1 VYIKRV
7 STQTLLVL
15 IILQIKLIINKEKK
29 FMKVKPLQ
37 DRVLV
42 ERLQEEEKT
51 KGGLFIPDSAK
62 EKPMQGKV
70 VAAGNGRVM
79 EDGKKIPMDVKV
91 GDVVLFAKYSGN
103 DVKIDD
109 KEYLIMKEDDILAIV
124 EK

>member
-1 VYIKRV
+1 
-7 STQTLLVL
+7 
-15 IILQIKLIINKEKK
+15 
-29 FMKVKPLQ
+29 MKVKPLQ

-79 EDGKKIPMDVKV
+79 EDGKKIPMDVKI
-91 GDVVLFAKYSGN
+91 GDIVLFAKYSGN

-124 EK
+124 EQ

>member
-1 VYIKRV
+1 
-7 STQTLLVL
+7 
-15 IILQIKLIINKEKK
+15 
-29 FMKVKPLQ
+29 MKVKPLQ

-70 VAAGNGRVM
+70 VAAGNGRIL

>member
-1 VYIKRV
+1 
-7 STQTLLVL
+7 
-15 IILQIKLIINKEKK
+15 
-29 FMKVKPLQ
+29 MKVKPLQ

-51 KGGLFIPDSAK
+51 KGGLSIPDSAK

-70 VAAGNGRVM
+70 VAAGNGRIL

>member
-1 VYIKRV
+1 
-7 STQTLLVL
+7 
-15 IILQIKLIINKEKK
+15 
-29 FMKVKPLQ
+29 MKVKPLQ
-37 DRVLV
+37 DRILV

-62 EKPMQGKV
+62 EKPMQGKI
-70 VAAGNGRVM
+70 VASGNGRIT

-91 GDVVLFAKYSGN
+91 GDIVLFAKYSGN

>member
-1 VYIKRV
+1 
-7 STQTLLVL
+7 
-15 IILQIKLIINKEKK
+15 
-29 FMKVKPLQ
+29 MKVKPLQ
-37 DRVLV
+37 DRVIV

-70 VAAGNGRVM
+70 VAAGNGRIL

-91 GDVVLFAKYSGN
+91 GDIVLFAKYSGN

>member
-1 VYIKRV
+1 
-7 STQTLLVL
+7 
-15 IILQIKLIINKEKK
+15 
-29 FMKVKPLQ
+29 MKVKPLQ

-70 VAAGNGRVM
+70 VAAGSGRIT
-79 EDGKKIPMDVKV
+79 EDGKKMPLDVKV

>member
-1 VYIKRV
+1 
-7 STQTLLVL
+7 
-15 IILQIKLIINKEKK
+15 
-29 FMKVKPLQ
+29 MKVKPLQ

-79 EDGKKIPMDVKV
+79 EDGKKIPMDVKI

>member
-1 VYIKRV
+1 
-7 STQTLLVL
+7 
-15 IILQIKLIINKEKK
+15 
-29 FMKVKPLQ
+29 MKVKPLQ
-37 DRVLV
+37 DRILV

-70 VAAGNGRVM
+70 VAAGSGRTS

-91 GDVVLFAKYSGN
+91 GDTVLFAKYSGN

>member
-1 VYIKRV
+1 
-7 STQTLLVL
+7 
-15 IILQIKLIINKEKK
+15 
-29 FMKVKPLQ
+29 MKVKPLQ
-37 DRVLV
+37 DRILV

-51 KGGLFIPDSAK
+51 KGGIFIPDSAK
-62 EKPMQGKV
+62 EKPMQGKI
-70 VAAGNGRVM
+70 VAAGSGRIS

-91 GDVVLFAKYSGN
+91 GDIVLFAKYSGN

>member
-1 VYIKRV
+1 
-7 STQTLLVL
+7 
-15 IILQIKLIINKEKK
+15 
-29 FMKVKPLQ
+29 MKIKPLQ

-51 KGGLFIPDSAK
+51 KGGIIIPDSAK

-70 VAAGNGRVM
+70 VAAGGGRVL

-91 GDVVLFAKYSGN
+91 DDIVLFAKYSGN

-124 EK
+124 E

>member
-1 VYIKRV
+1 
-7 STQTLLVL
+7 
-15 IILQIKLIINKEKK
+15 
-29 FMKVKPLQ
+29 MKVKPLQ
-37 DRVLV
+37 DRILV

-70 VAAGNGRVM
+70 VAAGSGRM
-79 EDGKKIPMDVKV
+79 TEDGKKIPMELKV
-91 GDVVLFAKYSGN
+91 GDIVLFAKYSGN

>member
-1 VYIKRV
+1 
-7 STQTLLVL
+7 
-15 IILQIKLIINKEKK
+15 
-29 FMKVKPLQ
+29 MKVKPLQ